1 VINERMNRTKV
12 TKALQI
18 LSFLLLGPLLA
29 RAQMSFP
36 GDKEREGICKELVRR
51 SSLVVVAIPASQP
64 DEIVDRAKFKAALA
78 PGRVPDVAQLNGQVV
93 GRLFNAKVV
102 DVLKGEGSVKN
113 GELVKLFVS
122 GGDVVS
128 FDALNVV
135 EPGKEA
141 IFFLSR
147 MSESDARLKDAGVLP
162 PQAKTMELLPFD
174 VSGLY
179 KFTDEKSWSM
189 MSSSAKTL
197 KIIKRAVHA
206 HSNPQP

>member
-1 VINERMNRTKV
+1 MNRTKV

-174 VSGLY
+174 VFGLY

>member
-1 VINERMNRTKV
+1 
-12 TKALQI
+12 QI
-18 LSFLLLGPLLA
+18 LGFLLLGALLSP
-29 RAQMSFP
+29 AQTSFP
-36 GDKEREGICKELVRR
+36 GDKDVACICQGLVHR
-51 SSLVVVAIPASQP
+51 SSLVVVAVLPSQP
-64 DEIVDRAKFKAALA
+64 AEIVDRAKLKAALA
-78 PGRVPDVAQLNGQVV
+78 PGHVPDIAQLNDQIV

-113 GELVKLFVS
+113 GEIVKLFVS
-122 GGDVVS
+122 GGDMVS

-147 MSESDARLKDAGVLP
+147 MSESDPRLKDVGVLP
-162 PQAKTMELLPFD
+162 PQAKTMALLPFD
-174 VSGLY
+174 VFGLY
-179 KFTDEKSWSM
+179 KFTNESSWSM

-197 KIIKRAVHA
+197 KIVKRAVHA

>member
-1 VINERMNRTKV
+1 MINERMNRTKV

-36 GDKEREGICKELVRR
+36 GDKERERICKELVRR

-113 GELVKLFVS
+113 GEIVKLFVS
-122 GGDVVS
+122 GGDMVS

-147 MSESDARLKDAGVLP
+147 MSESDPRLKDVGVLP

-174 VSGLY
+174 ASGLY
-179 KFTDEKSWSM
+179 EFTNENSWSM

-197 KIIKRAVHA
+197 KIVKRAVHA

>member
-1 VINERMNRTKV
+1 MNRTKV

>member
-1 VINERMNRTKV
+1 MINERMNRTKV

-174 VSGLY
+174 VFGLY

>member
-1 VINERMNRTKV
+1 MLFRSNRTKV

-113 GELVKLFVS
+113 GELVRLFVS

-128 FDALNVV
+128 FDAQNVV

>member
-113 GELVKLFVS
+113 GEIVKLFVS

-147 MSESDARLKDAGVLP
+147 MSESDPRLKDVGVLP
-162 PQAKTMELLPFD
+162 PRQKQWHCCLSMFSDYINSQMKTP
-174 VSGLY
+174 G
-179 KFTDEKSWSM
+179 
-189 MSSSAKTL
+189 A
-197 KIIKRAVHA
+197 
-206 HSNPQP
+206 

>member
-113 GELVKLFVS
+113 GEIVKLFVS

-179 KFTDEKSWSM
+179 KFTDEKSWSI

-206 HSNPQP
+206 HSNSQP

>member
-1 VINERMNRTKV
+1 MIRT
-12 TKALQI
+12 LQI
-18 LSFLLLGPLLA
+18 LGFLLLGALLSP
-29 RAQMSFP
+29 AQTSFP
-36 GDKEREGICKELVRR
+36 GDKELERMCQGLVRS
-51 SSLVVVAIPASQP
+51 SSLVVVAVPPSQP
-64 DEIVDRAKFKAALA
+64 DEIVDRAKLKAALA
-78 PGRVPDVAQLNGQVV
+78 PGHVPDIAQLNDQIV

-113 GELVKLFVS
+113 GEIVKLFVS
-122 GGDVVS
+122 GGDMVS

-147 MSESDARLKDAGVLP
+147 MSESDPRLKDAGVLP

-174 VSGLY
+174 ASGLY

-197 KIIKRAVHA
+197 KIVKRAVHA
-206 HSNPQP
+206 HANPQP

>member
-1 VINERMNRTKV
+1 MNRTKV

-197 KIIKRAVHA
+197 KIVKRAVHA

>member
-174 VSGLY
+174 VFGLY
-179 KFTDEKSWSM
+179 KFTDENSWSM

>member
-1 VINERMNRTKV
+1 MINERMNRTKV

-78 PGRVPDVAQLNGQVV
+78 PGRVPDVAQVNGQVV

>member
-1 VINERMNRTKV
+1 MINERMNRTKV

-64 DEIVDRAKFKAALA
+64 DEIVDRAKLKAALP

>member
-1 VINERMNRTKV
+1 MINERMNRTKV

>member
-1 VINERMNRTKV
+1 MINERMNRTKV

-78 PGRVPDVAQLNGQVV
+78 PGHVPDVAQLNGQVV

>member
-1 VINERMNRTKV
+1 MNRTKV

-78 PGRVPDVAQLNGQVV
+78 PGRVPDVAQVNGQVV